1 MSRNNTAQK
10 VLNDFRH
17 GWFKT
22 CKNAV
27 IYPFMDVCSYIMQK
41 TNYCNIICIIKK
53 GQIII
58 EILLL

>member
-27 IYPFMDVCSYIMQK
+27 IYPFMYVCIYILHK
-41 TNYCNIICIIKK
+41 TNYCNIICIIKDK
-53 GQIII
+53 F
-58 EILLL
+58 L